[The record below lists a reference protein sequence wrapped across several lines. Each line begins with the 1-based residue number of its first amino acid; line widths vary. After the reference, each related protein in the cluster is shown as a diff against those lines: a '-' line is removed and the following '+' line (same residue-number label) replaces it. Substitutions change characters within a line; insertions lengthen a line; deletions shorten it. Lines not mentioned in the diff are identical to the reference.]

1 MKLKYLFSKAA
12 YGQTGRLVSIAEKC
26 AGLSGRTLRKL
37 PFLAMV
43 KAGVVRNGG
52 GSAQI
57 PSEVF
62 FGALDSAVDEELADR
77 KKLDK

>member
-1 MKLKYLFSKAA
+1 
-12 YGQTGRLVSIAEKC
+12 
-26 AGLSGRTLRKL
+26 
-37 PFLAMV
+37 MV